1 MNSLKQTKVLYSVI
15 GALLLVVGVMVG
27 IIVAKS
33 GDSPDVQ
40 QATKQE
46 VQQASKKTESKKKVT
61 AEDVKIV
68 GQRTKEYLDPYLFKE
83 GHKVSD
89 EMVREIQRKYLT
101 KRVQEELLPKYSYLG
116 SWRDATK
123 EGGIQTFQVLD
134 KYSQIDQPNQTI
146 TTYVKYNDP
155 PSVYGQNVDIETWI
169 EWIEENKEWRINSC
183 SNWINRST
191 GEMLPEAKPIS
202 DNKRNILKGGREIRF
217 PINH

>member
-1 MNSLKQTKVLYSVI
+1 MNSMKQIKVLYSVV
-15 GALLLVVGVMVG
+15 GVLLLVVGVMVG

-33 GDSPDVQ
+33 GDSPPMQ
-40 QATKQE
+40 QVTKQE
-46 VQQASKKTESKKKVT
+46 EEHTSQKKEQKKKIT

-68 GQRTKEYLDPYLFKE
+68 EQRTKEYLDPYVRVE
-83 GHKVSD
+83 GLKLSD
-89 EMVREIQRKYLT
+89 EMVREIQQKFLT
-101 KRVQEELLPKYSYLG
+101 KRVQEEVLPKYAYLAD
-116 SWRDATK
+116 WRGATQQ
-123 EGGIQTFQVLD
+123 GMVQTYQLLD

-155 PSVYGQNVDIETWI
+155 ASVYGQTVDIELWI
-169 EWIEENKEWRINSC
+169 EWIEENKEWRINSS

>member
-1 MNSLKQTKVLYSVI
+1 MKQTKVLYSVI
-15 GALLLVVGVMVG
+15 GTLLVVVGVMVG

-33 GDSPDVQ
+33 GDAPDAQ
-40 QATKQE
+40 QAAKQE
-46 VQQASKKTESKKKVT
+46 VPQTSQKKESKKKLT
-61 AEDVKIV
+61 AADVKAV
-68 GQRTKEYLDPYLFKE
+68 EQRTKEYLDPYLFKE

-89 EMVREIQRKYLT
+89 EKVREIQQTYLT

-116 SWRDATK
+116 SWRAATK
-123 EGGIQTFQVLD
+123 EGNIQSFQVLD
-134 KYSQIDQPNQTI
+134 TYSQIDQPNQTI
-146 TTYVKYNDP
+146 TTYVKYSRP
-155 PSVYGQNVDIETWI
+155 ASVYGQMVDIETWI

-202 DNKRNILKGGREIRF
+202 DNKRNLSGGRDIRF

>member
-15 GALLLVVGVMVG
+15 GVLLVVVGVMVG

-33 GDSPDVQ
+33 GDSSPVQ
-40 QATKQE
+40 QVTKQE
-46 VQQASKKTESKKKVT
+46 EEHTSQKKEQKKKIT

-68 GQRTKEYLDPYLFKE
+68 EHRTKEYLDPYLFKE

-101 KRVQEELLPKYSYLG
+101 KRVQEELLPKYAYLAD
-116 SWRDATK
+116 WRATTK
-123 EGGIQTFQVLD
+123 EGNIQTFQVLD
-134 KYSQIDQPNQTI
+134 AYSQIDQTNQTI
-146 TTYVKYNDP
+146 TTYVKYSKPAD
-155 PSVYGQNVDIETWI
+155 VYGQTVDIEFWI
-169 EWIEENKEWRINSC
+169 EWIEENKEWRINS
-183 SNWINRST
+183 SLNWINHST

>member
-15 GALLLVVGVMVG
+15 GVLLLVVGVMVG

-33 GDSPDVQ
+33 GDSPNAQQAVQ
-40 QATKQE
+40 QI
-46 VQQASKKTESKKKVT
+46 SKKTESKKKVT

-68 GQRTKEYLDPYLFKE
+68 EQRTKEYLDPYLFKE

-89 EMVREIQRKYLT
+89 EIVREIQQKYLT
-101 KRVQEELLPKYSYLG
+101 KRVQEELLPKYAYLAD
-116 SWRDATK
+116 WRAATK
-123 EGGIQTFQVLD
+123 EGHIQTFQVLN

-146 TTYVKYNDP
+146 TTYVKYNNP
-155 PSVYGQNVDIETWI
+155 ASVYGQTVDIEFWI
-169 EWIEENKEWRINSC
+169 EWIEENKEWRINSG
-183 SNWINRST
+183 SNWINLST